1 MSYLHAA
8 GHRLEYEWIRPR
20 ASVAGRPTDAM
31 PVLVFLHEGLGSLA
45 LWKDFPELVA
55 DATDCSALVY
65 SRYGYGKSD
74 RLRQP
79 RAVDYMHREA
89 LEALPEV
96 LDALSI
102 RNAVLIGHSDGA
114 SIAIIHAALSGRQVR
129 GLVLMAPHVL
139 VEDVTVTAIA
149 QAKIAFETTDLVAKL
164 GRYHEDPMGAFG
176 GWSDIW
182 LHPDF
187 RTWNIEACLPR
198 ITAPALLIQGE
209 DDQYG
214 TMAQIEALER
224 QLGGP
229 VETDVFASCAH
240 SPHVDQTQ
248 GTLEAIAEFV
258 ESARR

>member
-8 GHRLEYEWIRPR
+8 GHRLEYKWLRPR
-20 ASVAGRPTDAM
+20 ATAPQPYGA
-31 PVLVFLHEGLGSLA
+31 PVLVFLHEGLGSTA
-45 LWKDFPELVA
+45 LWKDFPDRVVE
-55 DATDCSALVY
+55 ATRCSALVY

-74 RLRQP
+74 RLTQP
-79 RAVDYMHREA
+79 RTVDYMHKEA
-89 LEALPEV
+89 LEALPQV

-102 RNAVLIGHSDGA
+102 RNPILIGHSDGA
-114 SIAIIHAALSGRQVR
+114 SIAIIHASSGHWPVR
-129 GLVLMAPHVL
+129 ALVLIAPHVF
-139 VEDVTVTAIA
+139 VEDITVASIA
-149 QAKIAFETTDLVAKL
+149 QAKAAFETTDLVTRL
-164 GRYHEDPMGAFG
+164 GRYHDDAVGTFR

-187 RTWNIEACLPR
+187 RSWNIEACLPR

-229 VETDVFASCAH
+229 VETAVLTHCAH
-240 SPHVDQTQ
+240 SPHVDQVQ
-248 GTLEAIAEFV
+248 ATLVAIAEFV
-258 ESARR
+258 EQVKR

>member
-1 MSYLHAA
+1 
-8 GHRLEYEWIRPR
+8 
-20 ASVAGRPTDAM
+20 M
-31 PVLVFLHEGLGSLA
+31 PALVFLHEGLGSVA
-45 LWKDFPELVA
+45 LWKNFPELVA
-55 DATDCSALVY
+55 EATGCCALIY

-74 RLRQP
+74 RLTQP

-102 RNAVLIGHSDGA
+102 RDPVLIGHSDGA
-114 SIAIIHAALSGRQVR
+114 SISLIHAGAHRQQVR
-129 GLVLMAPHVL
+129 GLVLMAPHVF
-139 VEDVTVTAIA
+139 VEHVTIAAIA
-149 QAKIAFETTDLVAKL
+149 QAKTAFETTDLTAKL
-164 GRYHEDPMGAFG
+164 GRYHEDAVGAFR
-176 GWSDIW
+176 GWNDIW

-187 RTWNIEACLPR
+187 RAWNIEACLPR

-229 VETDVFASCAH
+229 VETAVFASCAH

-258 ESARR
+258 GSARR